1 MAAIEP
7 EIANMEGAAA
17 LPRQNGELVFEAP
30 WQGRA
35 FGLAVGLHQRGGYDW
50 EEFRRRLIAQIQASA
65 CEDGPPPGY
74 YEHWLAALERL
85 VLERG
90 LVDREEFQRRVQEY
104 RSGLRD
110 EVF

>member
-1 MAAIEP
+1 MAAIKP
-7 EIANMEGAAA
+7 EIASMEGAAA
-17 LPRQNGELVFEAP
+17 LPRKNGELVFEAP

-35 FGLAVGLHQRGGYDW
+35 FGLAVSLHQQGSYDW
-50 EEFRRRLIAQIQASA
+50 EDFRQRLIAQIQASG
-65 CEDGPPPGY
+65 CEGGPQPGY

-90 LVDREEFQRRVQEY
+90 LVDQEELEHRVQEY